1 MAQGSNDTKVL
12 TGKVRL
18 SYANI
23 VTPRPND
30 KGKDTWSTVLL
41 IEKSDKKTLNAL
53 KAAAQQA
60 LEDGIAN
67 RKLKPNTTLKNAWK
81 TLKDGDE
88 RDDLD
93 SNPEYA
99 GHYYMNVSGY
109 SKPGIVDKNVQPILD
124 SSEIYSGMYA
134 RVDINAYAYNVDT
147 NSGVTF
153 GLNNVQKWADGDFL
167 GGRARAEDVFD
178 SLDNDLEGDD
188 EEEFNLL

>member
-1 MAQGSNDTKVL
+1 MAQGSNPTKVM

-23 VTPRPND
+23 VNPRPND
-30 KGKDTWSTVLL
+30 DGKDTWSTVLL
-41 IEKSDKKTLNAL
+41 IPKDDKKTLMAL
-53 KAAAQQA
+53 KAAAEQA
-60 LEDGIAN
+60 LKDGIASQ
-67 RKLKPNTTLKNAWK
+67 KLKAGTSLKNAWK

-93 SNPEYA
+93 ENPEYA
-99 GHYYMNVSGY
+99 GHYYMNVSAY
-109 SKPGIVDKNVQPILD
+109 QKPGIVDKNVQPILD

-134 RVDINAYAYNVDT
+134 RVDINAYPYKSKGNT
-147 NSGVTF
+147 GVTF

-178 SLDNDLEGDD
+178 ALDNDLEEDSD
-188 EEEFNLL
+188 EEFNLL